1 MTDVLKVTK
10 KSEKKKTVAKPAKS
24 DETLLK
30 DAKER
35 IMRLQV
41 CIQFALVRSY
51 SFQNLYER
59 SISVIIFF
67 TFFHL
72 IFICIL
78 EKKQGKA
85 CAKGKRFC

>member
-41 CIQFALVRSY
+41 CI
-51 SFQNLYER
+51 
-59 SISVIIFF
+59 
-67 TFFHL
+67 
-72 IFICIL
+72 
-78 EKKQGKA
+78 
-85 CAKGKRFC
+85 